1 MGLSSNSN
9 KTNDLLKSKHICLVT
24 TSKCLYLQENHVI
37 IILILTCY
45 FLLLLI
51 MKVHYSQFLYVIV
64 WKLSICSYYLCLI
77 DILHG
82 KKFNSKVISNT
93 HFIVSPNITQYIKML
108 FHILKYMLFFR
119 VFRTIK
125 IKYLILFICVL
136 HTLSYELSFLILVY
150 CVLYIYTCTIEDSAK
165 ILFLLGLYNIK
176 ATCTCTASD
185 YNYKHVYMVSV
196 QRSMTS
202 LYCWPTW
209 AHTVINKIIK
219 FILYPLLYDILVLC
233 SYHVIFLVSFLC
245 RLYPRNELFQIS
257 LTLIVVY
264 NYEYRCIYEGE
275 CSIPLRCAGRGC
287 ICNYYVHVFL
297 MFVLATIIMCIQ
309 FPFFFRKGI
318 ELIISAIISL
328 QSLIFKWTTFE
339 ISLSLTRFN
348 VLLLC
353 VDYANSTCIDN
364 SLYKHTHNFLSMVNT
379 GYISDV
385 IQVQS
390 HSVWKGILMGG
401 GGET

>member
-9 KTNDLLKSKHICLVT
+9 KTNDLLKSKHISLVT

-82 KKFNSKVISNT
+82 KKVNSKVISNT

-165 ILFLLGLYNIK
+165 ILFVCLFVSSYSQGVEYWIKSDPCLPSKLLEYIK
-176 ATCTCTASD
+176 
-185 YNYKHVYMVSV
+185 
-196 QRSMTS
+196 
-202 LYCWPTW
+202 
-209 AHTVINKIIK
+209 I
-219 FILYPLLYDILVLC
+219 
-233 SYHVIFLVSFLC
+233 
-245 RLYPRNELFQIS
+245 
-257 LTLIVVY
+257 
-264 NYEYRCIYEGE
+264 
-275 CSIPLRCAGRGC
+275 
-287 ICNYYVHVFL
+287 
-297 MFVLATIIMCIQ
+297 
-309 FPFFFRKGI
+309 
-318 ELIISAIISL
+318 
-328 QSLIFKWTTFE
+328 
-339 ISLSLTRFN
+339 
-348 VLLLC
+348 
-353 VDYANSTCIDN
+353 
-364 SLYKHTHNFLSMVNT
+364 
-379 GYISDV
+379 
-385 IQVQS
+385 
-390 HSVWKGILMGG
+390 
-401 GGET
+401 